1 MGHEM
6 TTWPDDKPDRGYFKN
21 ARTDGQPLFALPP
34 GYDWTTQ
41 IEKYCSPGLLGR
53 ILARMRTVDHD
64 GKLYDYIAA
73 EPTAVDPDDES
84 IPSADEI
91 RTGAMTRS
99 DTSLG
104 RRSGYNEFSGVFCH
118 RGLYDNARLIP
129 ENSVIAIEAGLEKGL
144 HLHEIDVRLQTNA
157 DGSLSTRRAF
167 VAHDSTA
174 DRVLGISPRMAE
186 TWSQR
191 GARGAEIIGA
201 PLVAR
206 RINMED
212 KDHPDFASSF
222 LKTAAEVPGVESLLW
237 QHYVANHA
245 PVDGL
250 SQARSPW
257 QDREF
262 NKNFYMNHGKTF
274 QLDFLAPGDGF
285 ARFLA
290 VNRDHRLQVSTSAGS
305 LHVII
310 KGYNRDYPNG
320 PALVE
325 AVNNSP
331 SYRLAAQVDTVQAH
345 DAEVTTLACSGYDK
359 MRMATGSRDKLVRIW
374 ESHTGKLLF
383 TFEGHREKVTSV
395 ALSEKEDWV
404 ASGSVDRTVRVWN
417 IKSGGLFRH
426 FKDHG
431 GPVQAVAFS
440 PPSLDRE
447 TMVASGSDDHNV
459 RIWEVESEKL
469 LHTLN
474 HGSQVS
480 AVGFTTE
487 DSGDRLVS
495 ASSGYGSIRFWN
507 TTTGEL
513 IFTDNHGFVSSL
525 SFSNFRVASGHTDDG
540 SLRIWSTWRN
550 AKVGYKLEHKLS
562 HGVSIT
568 AVAFATTATS
578 HAAKAHL
585 HDRRVM
591 SAGRDGSI
599 KIWDVKDGTLVYV
612 FQAHETCVTSLGFG
626 AIRVTD
632 TIMTGSREGQ
642 VRIWGYKSEVQ
653 TALSLKH
660 PKPYKPHDR
669 VIMVFD
675 PEPIVK
681 IALERKGWAVEGT
694 TSEELLELL
703 DLEYLTTTTR
713 NHVMSFIM
721 NPVPGYGQL
730 ICEIVHSGLGL
741 GYNTLTGN
749 AVNPKNGS
757 PITDPEIIFAAR
769 LDRAMID
776 VSLELR
782 ERYRHMLFS
791 SCTRLPDVIIGNK
804 PFVVSA
810 GDEDVAN
817 EDDDNEYFAQFR
829 TGRMHKRQP
838 GGPKIRGALRAIR
851 GGMYP
856 QSDLVVAD
864 DPYAEIAARTWI
876 DEFAQLDRSQ
886 LMHMTYDQ
894 WIAQAA
900 PNVREAVHLLNA
912 GYLTNTVRLSTTHE
926 ETGNSRRSEDETLA
940 VGPTLERQSYEALVV
955 AAGMVA
961 DLRFEKPGDMAESV
975 MGKPQLK
982 KDGGIRKSWKTKWW
996 PKEWW

>member
-1 MGHEM
+1 M
-6 TTWPDDKPDRGYFKN
+6 TTWPDDKPGRGYFKN

-41 IEKYCSPGLLGR
+41 IEKYCPPGLLGR
-53 ILARMRTVDHD
+53 ILHRMRTVDHD

-84 IPSADEI
+84 IPSADDI
-91 RTGAMTRS
+91 RTGAMRRGG
-99 DTSLG
+99 TSLG
-104 RRSGYNEFSGVFCH
+104 RRSGYNGFSGVFCH
-118 RGLYDNARLIP
+118 RGLYDKARLIP
-129 ENSVIAIEAGLEKGL
+129 ENSIIAIEAGLEKGL
-144 HLHEIDVRLQTNA
+144 HLHELDVRLQTNP

-174 DRVLGISPRMAE
+174 DRVLGVSPRMAE

-206 RINMED
+206 RINTED
-212 KDHPDFASSF
+212 EDHPDFASTF
-222 LKTAAEVPGVESLLW
+222 IETAAVVPGVESLLW
-237 QHYVANHA
+237 QHYVANHV
-245 PVDGL
+245 PVEGL
-250 SQARSPW
+250 SRTRSPW
-257 QDREF
+257 QEREF
-262 NKNFYMNHGKTF
+262 NKNFYLNHGKTF

-290 VNRDHRLQVSTSAGS
+290 VNRDHRLQVSTSTGS

-331 SYRLAAQVDTVQAH
+331 SYRLAAQIDTVQAH
-345 DAEVTTLACSGYDK
+345 DAEVTALACSGYDK

-395 ALSEKEDWV
+395 ALAEKEDWV

-417 IKSGGLFRH
+417 IKSGGLFRQ
-426 FKDHG
+426 FKDHQ

-440 PPSLDRE
+440 PPRRDGRLDRG

-513 IFTDNHGFVSSL
+513 IFTDNHGFISSL

-550 AKVGYKLEHKLS
+550 EKVGYKLEHKLS

-568 AVAFATTATS
+568 AVAFAATATS

-612 FQAHETCVTSLGFG
+612 FQGHETCVTSLGFG

-632 TIMTGSREGQ
+632 TIMTGSKEGQ

-669 VIMVFD
+669 VIMVFY

-681 IALERKGWAVEGT
+681 IALERKGCAVEDT
-694 TSEELLELL
+694 TPDELLELL
-703 DLEYLTTTTR
+703 DLEYLTMTTR
-713 NHVMSFIM
+713 NHIMSFIM

-730 ICEIVHSGLGL
+730 IPEIVHSGLGL
-741 GYNTLTGN
+741 GYDALRGT
-749 AVNPKNGS
+749 AANPKDGS

-776 VSLELR
+776 VGLELR
-782 ERYRHMLFS
+782 ARYRHMLFS
-791 SCTRLPDVIIGNK
+791 SCTRLPDVLIDNN
-804 PFVVSA
+804 
-810 GDEDVAN
+810 GDENVVN
-817 EDDDNEYFAQFR
+817 EDDDNEYFAQLK
-829 TGRMHKRQP
+829 TGRLHKRPP
-838 GGPKIRGALRAIR
+838 GAAKIQRALRAIR

-856 QSDLVVAD
+856 QSDLAVAD
-864 DPYAEIAARTWI
+864 DPFAEIAARTWI

-900 PNVREAVHLLNA
+900 PEVREAVHLLN
-912 GYLTNTVRLSTTHE
+912 GRFLTNTVTLRTTHE
-926 ETGNSRRSEDETLA
+926 ETGSVWSSEDETLA
-940 VGPTLERQSYEALVV
+940 VGPTRERESDEALVGAV
-955 AAGMVA
+955 GMEVA
-961 DLRFEKPGDMAESV
+961 DLRLQKPGDIAEIT
-975 MGKPQLK
+975 MGNPQLK
-982 KDGGIRKSWKTKWW
+982 KDGGRQKPWKNKWW
-996 PKEWW
+996 QKNGGTQ

>member
-1 MGHEM
+1 
-6 TTWPDDKPDRGYFKN
+6 
-21 ARTDGQPLFALPP
+21 
-34 GYDWTTQ
+34 
-41 IEKYCSPGLLGR
+41 
-53 ILARMRTVDHD
+53 MRTTDHD
-64 GKLYDYIAA
+64 GKLCDYLAA

-84 IPSADEI
+84 MPSADDI
-91 RTGAMTRS
+91 RTGATREGVI
-99 DTSLG
+99 SLE
-104 RRSGYNEFSGVFCH
+104 RTSGYNQFSGVFCH

-129 ENSVIAIEAGLEKGL
+129 ENSIIAIEAGLERGL
-144 HLHEIDVRLQTNA
+144 HLHELDVRLQTGA
-157 DGSLSTRRAF
+157 DGLLSTRRAF

-174 DRVLGISPRMAE
+174 DRTLGVSPRMAE

-201 PLVAR
+201 PIVAR
-206 RINMED
+206 RINTED
-212 KDHPDFASSF
+212 KDHPDYASTF
-222 LKTAAEVPGVESLLW
+222 LETAAVIPSVESLLW
-237 QHYVANHA
+237 QHHVANH
-245 PVDGL
+245 VSVEG
-250 SQARSPW
+250 STRTRNPW

-262 NKNFYMNHGKTF
+262 NKNFYLNHGNTF

-290 VNRDHRLQVSTSAGS
+290 INRDHRLQVSTSTGS

-310 KGYNRDYPNG
+310 KGHNRDYPNG

-331 SYRLAAQVDTVQAH
+331 SYRLAAQIDTLQAH
-345 DAEVTTLACSGYDK
+345 DAEVTALACSGYDR
-359 MRMATGSRDKLVRIW
+359 MRMVTGSRDKLVRIW

-383 TFEGHREKVTSV
+383 TFEGHKDKVTSV
-395 ALSEKEDWV
+395 ALAEKEDWV
-404 ASGSVDRTVRVWN
+404 ASGSVDGTVRVWN
-417 IKSGGLFRH
+417 IKSGGLLRH
-426 FKDHG
+426 FKDHR

-440 PPSLDRE
+440 PPRRDGRLDRE
-447 TMVASGSDDHNV
+447 IMVASGSDDHKV

-469 LHTLN
+469 LHTLD

-495 ASSGYGSIRFWN
+495 ASSGWGSIRFWN

-513 IFTDNHGFVSSL
+513 LFTDNHGFVSSL

-550 AKVGYKLEHKLS
+550 KSVGYKLEHKLS

-599 KIWDVKDGTLVYV
+599 KIWDVRDGTLVYV
-612 FQAHETCVTSLGFG
+612 FQGHETCVTSLCFG

-642 VRIWGYKSEVQ
+642 VRIWGYKSDVQ
-653 TALSLKH
+653 AALSLKH

-669 VIMVFD
+669 VIMVFY
-675 PEPIVK
+675 PEPIMK
-681 IALERKGWAVEGT
+681 IAMERKGRAVEDT
-694 TSEELLELL
+694 TPEELLELL

-713 NHVMSFIM
+713 NHIMSFIM

-730 ICEIVHSGLGL
+730 IPEIVHSGLGL
-741 GYNTLTGN
+741 GYDALRGT
-749 AVNPKNGS
+749 AVHPKNGL
-757 PITDPEIIFAAR
+757 PILEPEAIFAAR

-791 SCTRLPDVIIGNK
+791 SCTRLPDVIINN
-804 PFVVSA
+804 
-810 GDEDVAN
+810 N
-817 EDDDNEYFAQFR
+817 ENDDNEYFTHHQ
-829 TGRMHKRQP
+829 TGRMHKREDNRQ
-838 GGPKIRGALRAIR
+838 KIHTELRYIR

-900 PNVREAVHLLNA
+900 PEVREAVHLLN
-912 GYLTNTVRLSTTHE
+912 GRYLTNTVTVNTTHE
-926 ETGNSRRSEDETLA
+926 EPETNSSRPSGNETLA
-940 VGPTLERQSYEALVV
+940 GWSTPNRERAQSVDWTLSDLDAMTLDVGPILERRSDEVLVGADWAV
-955 AAGMVA
+955 GRRVA
-961 DLRFEKPGDMAESV
+961 DLRLEKPGDTADIEMV
-975 MGKPQLK
+975 HLQLK
-982 KDGGIRKSWKTKWW
+982 KDEGRRKSWKSKWCSSGRRNS
-996 PKEWW
+996 KRTSACDRDIE

>member
-1 MGHEM
+1 
-6 TTWPDDKPDRGYFKN
+6 
-21 ARTDGQPLFALPP
+21 
-34 GYDWTTQ
+34 
-41 IEKYCSPGLLGR
+41 
-53 ILARMRTVDHD
+53 MRTAEDD
-64 GKLYDYIAA
+64 GNFYDYIAA

-84 IPSADEI
+84 IPSADDI
-91 RTGAMTRS
+91 RTGATRS
-99 DTSLG
+99 GSISLE
-104 RRSGYNEFSGVFCH
+104 RKSGYNQFSGVFCH

-129 ENSVIAIEAGLEKGL
+129 ENSIIAIESGLEKGL
-144 HLHEIDVRLQTNA
+144 HLHELDVRLHTNA

-167 VAHDSTA
+167 VAHDGTA
-174 DRVLGISPRMAE
+174 DRTLGVSPRMSE

-191 GARGAEIIGA
+191 GARGAGIIGA

-206 RINMED
+206 RVNTED
-212 KDHPDFASSF
+212 EEHPDYASTF
-222 LKTAAEVPGVESLLW
+222 LETGAVVPGVESLLW
-237 QHYVANHA
+237 QHHVANHV
-245 PVDGL
+245 PVDG
-250 SQARSPW
+250 SSRTRNPW
-257 QDREF
+257 QEREF
-262 NKNFYMNHGKTF
+262 KKSFYLKHSNTF
-274 QLDFLAPGDGF
+274 QLDFLRPGDGF

-290 VNRDHRLQVSTSAGS
+290 INRDHRLQVSPSTGS

-331 SYRLAAQVDTVQAH
+331 SYRLAAQIDTIQAH
-345 DAEVTTLACSGYDK
+345 DAEVTALASSGYDK
-359 MRMATGSRDKLVRIW
+359 MRMVTGSRDKLVRVW

-395 ALSEKEDWV
+395 SLAEKQDWV

-417 IKSGGLFRH
+417 IKSGGLLRQ
-426 FKDHG
+426 FKDHR

-440 PPSLDRE
+440 PPRRDGRLHRE
-447 TMVASGSDDHNV
+447 TMVASGSDDHYV

-495 ASSGYGSIRFWN
+495 ASSGYGSIRFWD
-507 TTTGEL
+507 TTTGDL
-513 IFTDNHGFVSSL
+513 IFTDNHGFISSL

-540 SLRIWSTWRN
+540 SLRIWSTWRTN
-550 AKVGYKLEHKLS
+550 NVGYKLEHKLS
-562 HGVSIT
+562 HGVAIT

-585 HDRRVM
+585 HDNRVM

-612 FQAHETCVTSLGFG
+612 FQGHETCVTSLGFG

-632 TIMTGSREGQ
+632 TIMTGSRDGQ
-642 VRIWGYKSEVQ
+642 VRIWGYKSDVQ
-653 TALSLKH
+653 AALSLKH

-675 PEPIVK
+675 TNPIVK
-681 IALERKGWAVEGT
+681 IALERKGWPVEDT
-694 TSEELLELL
+694 TYDELLELL

-713 NHVMSFIM
+713 NHIMSFIM
-721 NPVPGYGQL
+721 NPVPGYGQ
-730 ICEIVHSGLGL
+730 IIPEVVHSGLGL
-741 GYNTLTGN
+741 GYDALRGT
-749 AVNPKNGS
+749 AVNPRNGS
-757 PITDPEIIFAAR
+757 PITDPETIFAAR

-776 VSLELR
+776 VSVELR

-791 SCTRLPDVIIGNK
+791 SCTRLPDVIVDNK
-804 PFVVSA
+804 
-810 GDEDVAN
+810 GGKEVAN
-817 EDDDNEYFAQFR
+817 EDDNNEYFAHFH
-829 TGRMHKRQP
+829 TGRFHKFPP
-838 GGPKIRGALRAIR
+838 GAAGIRASLRAIR

-856 QSDLVVAD
+856 QSDFVVAD

-900 PNVREAVHLLNA
+900 PEVREAVHLLN
-912 GYLTNTVRLSTTHE
+912 GRYLTNTITLPDTIHE
-926 ETGNSRRSEDETLA
+926 ETGSSQPSEDETLA
-940 VGPTLERQSYEALVV
+940 VGLTLEQESDEAWGETV
-955 AAGMVA
+955 GTMA
-961 DLRFEKPGDMAESV
+961 DLRLEKPGNMAESK
-975 MGKPQLK
+975 MGDSPLK
-982 KDGGIRKSWKTKWW
+982 REGGRRKSWK
-996 PKEWW
+996 EWW